1 MPTSMGGAGEWPT
14 SSGFRAQ
21 EGGLPLPE
29 GTSPLIISVFVS
41 VGLEEMVL
49 IPACDSHPLDYGHIL
64 ALCGGDP
71 EPPCTHP
78 GRLAC

>member
-1 MPTSMGGAGEWPT
+1 MPTSMGPLILV
-14 SSGFRAQ
+14 SGLRR
-21 EGGLPLPE
+21 GGLPLPE
-29 GTSPLIISVFVS
+29 GTGPLVFSVFVS

-49 IPACDSHPLDYGHIL
+49 IPACDSYPLDYGHIL
-64 ALCGGDP
+64 AFCGGDS